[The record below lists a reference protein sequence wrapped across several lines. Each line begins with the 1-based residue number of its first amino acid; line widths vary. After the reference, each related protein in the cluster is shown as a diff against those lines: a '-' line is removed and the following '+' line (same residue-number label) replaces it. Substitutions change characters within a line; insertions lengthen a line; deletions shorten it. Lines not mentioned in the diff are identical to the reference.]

1 MLAWTPTSASF
12 ASLHAACGSHCV
24 LTCTPS
30 LTSSPPLFF
39 SYHAWLL
46 DVPSPMPSLLPHQ
59 SLCTCCVRSL
69 EFSLPQTSSKF
80 TPSLP
85 AGGCSKPYLR
95 CLHWSPYVKSGSQL
109 LSYPLTLLC
118 SSLLPILSLQ
128 YICLLMSPQLPYFM
142 REALTDE
149 IESLGDVNSLTQ
161 SENGAARPQPPVWL
175 PLLPMLSLLNQAG
188 TSKNSQAPSI
198 ARVGLHIQQRQNGQ
212 STVALSYLPA
222 ASKSCKLTGIIHLLT
237 RLLSLGNFK
246 PLSLLGLQRGEE
258 R

>member
-1 MLAWTPTSASF
+1 MPPPDTPYSLYSTLQPQWGSGKSGGAPALLRTPCHLSDDSETMLAWMPTSTSF
-12 ASLHAACGSHCV
+12 ASLHAACGSHCD

-39 SYHAWLL
+39 SCHTWLL

-118 SSLLPILSLQ
+118 SSLLPIPSLQ
-128 YICLLMSPQLPYFM
+128 YICLLMSLQLPYFM
-142 REALTDE
+142 REAL
-149 IESLGDVNSLTQ
+149 
-161 SENGAARPQPPVWL
+161 R
-175 PLLPMLSLLNQAG
+175 MRLSLWETLTHLPIVKMEPLDHN
-188 TSKNSQAPSI
+188 
-198 ARVGLHIQQRQNGQ
+198 LQ
-212 STVALSYLPA
+212 SASA
-222 ASKSCKLTGIIHLLT
+222 AHAFSAKWSRDKQ
-237 RLLSLGNFK
+237 K
-246 PLSLLGLQRGEE
+246 
-258 R
+258 